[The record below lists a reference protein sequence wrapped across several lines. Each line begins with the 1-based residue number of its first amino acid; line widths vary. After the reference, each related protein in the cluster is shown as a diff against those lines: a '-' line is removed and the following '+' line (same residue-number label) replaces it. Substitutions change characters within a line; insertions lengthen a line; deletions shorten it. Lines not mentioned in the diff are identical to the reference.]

1 MEQGPLTAPLPE
13 PGRVNILVVDDQLA
27 KLLSYEVVLAEIGEN
42 LIKASSAYEAFECL
56 LKNEI
61 ALILI
66 DVCMPDVDGFE
77 LAALIR
83 QHPRF
88 QQIAIIFVSAV
99 ITEELPRLRGY
110 ELGAL
115 DYVPVPV
122 VPELLRAKVQVFVDL
137 YRKTRHLKRFNVELE
152 RRVVEQSAELRRCNE
167 ELEKRIEARTR
178 EREAILAQTIEAQRR
193 ETIGQLAEVTHD
205 FNNLLMAVLGNLAL
219 LDRHLPEDPYSRH
232 LLHNATEGARRGAAL
247 TRSLLSFSRR
257 QERKARFVD
266 VRELING
273 LEELLRHALG
283 VGIELIIRLP
293 HELPPAFVDANQ
305 LELAL
310 LNVALNARDAMSAGG
325 RLLISASGE
334 IEFASSSS
342 SSLPSGESVR
352 IKIAH
357 DGVETDANRRPA
369 ETAPL
374 LSAGAE
380 AGLTAVQRLVI
391 QSGWFLSVLSTPEA
405 GTALE
410 LWLPR
415 TRSRSVGD
423 RMGN

>member
-1 MEQGPLTAPLPE
+1 
-13 PGRVNILVVDDQLA
+13 
-27 KLLSYEVVLAEIGEN
+27 
-42 LIKASSAYEAFECL
+42 
-56 LKNEI
+56 
-61 ALILI
+61 
-66 DVCMPDVDGFE
+66 
-77 LAALIR
+77 
-83 QHPRF
+83 
-88 QQIAIIFVSAV
+88 
-99 ITEELPRLRGY
+99 
-110 ELGAL
+110 
-115 DYVPVPV
+115 
-122 VPELLRAKVQVFVDL
+122 
-137 YRKTRHLKRFNVELE
+137 
-152 RRVVEQSAELRRCNE
+152 
-167 ELEKRIEARTR
+167 
-178 EREAILAQTIEAQRR
+178 
-193 ETIGQLAEVTHD
+193 
-205 FNNLLMAVLGNLAL
+205 
-219 LDRHLPEDPYSRH
+219 
-232 LLHNATEGARRGAAL
+232 LHNATEGARRGAAL

-357 DGVETDANRRPA
+357 DGVETDANGRPA
-369 ETAPL
+369 ETAP

-380 AGLTAVQRLVI
+380 AGLTAVQRLVT
-391 QSGWFLSVLSTPEA
+391 QSGWFLSVLSTAEA